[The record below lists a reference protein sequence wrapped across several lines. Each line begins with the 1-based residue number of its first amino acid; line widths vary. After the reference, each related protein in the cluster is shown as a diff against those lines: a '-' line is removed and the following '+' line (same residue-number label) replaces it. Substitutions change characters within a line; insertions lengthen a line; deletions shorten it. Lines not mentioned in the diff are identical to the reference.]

1 MINVTVSIMTI
12 IIHHLIFNV
21 IITNVFFTIIAIELF
36 IITVNKR
43 EGENGPTQILERDRR
58 DINIID
64 VGRRNNN
71 K

>member
-21 IITNVFFTIIAIELF
+21 IITNVLFTIIAIELF

-43 EGENGPTQILERDRR
+43 EGENDPTQILERDRR